1 MDIDHSGV
9 LSKAEV
15 KQCLGTAGFDKKFIK
30 KFMKKFDADGDGK
43 ITEEEY
49 LRVVCN
55 LPEQDLNYCAHRMA
69 FWRNVFDDVDKD
81 KSGRISCVELHGLL
95 KDMDF
100 PVELA
105 ELQTWIRNH
114 DKNSDGEMDF
124 KEFVE
129 FMSNTSH

>member
-1 MDIDHSGV
+1 MP
-9 LSKAEV
+9 
-15 KQCLGTAGFDKKFIK
+15 

-43 ITEEEY
+43 ITEEEF
-49 LRVVCN
+49 LRVVCK
-55 LPEQDLNYCAHRMA
+55 LPEQELKMA

-95 KDMDF
+95 QDMGF
-100 PVELA
+100 SVELG
-105 ELQTWIRNH
+105 ELRKWIQNH

-129 FMSNTSH
+129 FMSDASH